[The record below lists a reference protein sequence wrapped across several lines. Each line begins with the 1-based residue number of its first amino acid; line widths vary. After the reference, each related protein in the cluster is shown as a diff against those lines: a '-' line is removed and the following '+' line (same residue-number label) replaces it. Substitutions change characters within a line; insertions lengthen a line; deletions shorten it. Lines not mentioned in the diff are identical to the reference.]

1 MNGKILKE
9 KAIPTVAVILSLAEA
24 FLFFRRFNP
33 ELFLKYES
41 EPVSMD
47 TIRENPSVSYAG
59 KLPGADIPRIASIE
73 EFESVTGSQY
83 ITPVCEEL
91 VETGMYGLKPWV
103 DPYSVRIFV
112 RE

>member
-1 MNGKILKE
+1 MNGKTLKE
-9 KAIPTVAVILSLAEA
+9 KAVPTAAVVLSLAAA

-33 ELFLKYES
+33 EVFFKYEG
-41 EPVSMD
+41 EPVSLE

-59 KLPGADIPRIASIE
+59 KLPRADIPRIASIE

-83 ITPVCEEL
+83 VTHVCEEL